1 MHDSLNSPTL
11 RDGTSRD
18 GTSSVGE
25 TSTFRLETLA
35 ATPRWSAERVEA
47 LRGRCRGSLLKDW
60 AANFSRHFGP
70 GTAAHIR
77 RALGPDLS
85 AQLPDAPSQRQWL
98 PVAAQIRVTDIVIDD
113 LLGGDPLGLEALLR
127 DGLDRSGR
135 VARAMIRR
143 MGPAI
148 LRGAGQIHQQCYD
161 LGSASASV
169 SRRSLVLRSEGA
181 EFMTNPTWQ
190 LLQLIG
196 HRLLIDASGHTPLRV
211 EGRAM
216 APAAFEAHVSWA

>member
-1 MHDSLNSPTL
+1 MADLTGLLRL
-11 RDGTSRD
+11 RDWELD
-18 GTSSVGE
+18 E
-25 TSTFRLETLA
+25 
-35 ATPRWSAERVEA
+35 
-47 LRGRCRGSLLKDW
+47 K
-60 AANFSRHFGP
+60 
-70 GTAAHIR
+70 R
-77 RALGPDLS
+77 RALGAVL
-85 AQLPDAPSQRQWL
+85 AKRQSL
-98 PVAAQIRVTDIVIDD
+98 VDRLEKLGQELGREREVAGASI
-113 LLGGDPLGLEALLR
+113 EA
-127 DGLDRSGR
+127 GR
-135 VARAMIRR
+135 IYPAFARAMIRR